1 MVSIKKNSTLSNG
14 SVTKNK
20 CSHVDHEDEA
30 ALGSLPALS
39 SSNFCEGPAR
49 KRTSYKL
56 PGSRPISEGN
66 KGLIHRRQAAGRGR
80 VGPQVSSA
88 KKNKSLDRSGDMG
101 YCGTTTAAI
110 HSGHSSA
117 RQVHLNAQSDTGDA
131 PHMGPLNASRRDPE
145 SNCAAKLSGGG
156 VTRSSQ
162 GYGQS
167 KPRVLSSQSDKQQAE
182 GNGRVGPKG
191 TGDQASGDSRIN
203 KR

>member
-1 MVSIKKNSTLSNG
+1 MVNIKKNSTLSNG

-66 KGLIHRRQAAGRGR
+66 KGLIHRRQAAG
-80 VGPQVSSA
+80 
-88 KKNKSLDRSGDMG
+88 
-101 YCGTTTAAI
+101 
-110 HSGHSSA
+110 H
-117 RQVHLNAQSDTGDA
+117 
-131 PHMGPLNASRRDPE
+131 
-145 SNCAAKLSGGG
+145 
-156 VTRSSQ
+156 
-162 GYGQS
+162 
-167 KPRVLSSQSDKQQAE
+167 
-182 GNGRVGPKG
+182 GRVGPKDSSG
-191 TGDQASGDSRIN
+191 QASSGSRIN

>member
-101 YCGTTTAAI
+101 YCGTRVGTGNTPTI
-110 HSGHSSA
+110 
-117 RQVHLNAQSDTGDA
+117 DTGDA
-131 PHMGPLNASRRDPE
+131 PLMGPLNASRRDPE

-167 KPRVLSSQSDKQQAE
+167 KPRVLSSQADKQQAE

-203 KR
+203 TR